1 MSNKYAELW
10 SLFDFVSNRRVGSQ
24 KDFKSFYVN
33 SLQAVGGRARAR
45 ARVRVRRYPLSL
57 T

>member
-24 KDFKSFYVN
+24 NDFTSFYVN
-33 SLQAVGGRARAR
+33 QLKAAGGRARAR
-45 ARVRVRRYPLSL
+45 ARARVKEG
-57 T
+57 